1 MTALARHL
9 RPPGRARRVARSD
22 VLLLAF
28 ALLAVASVAWATM
41 TPRAANLD
49 TRAAQIEAG
58 LRCPVCQGLSIADSP
73 SQTAQEMRSVV
84 RQQLAAGAD
93 DDAVRAYFVAR
104 YGPWILLTPAP
115 SGLGLGLWLAPGL
128 LLVAGSALL
137 AGPRRRMGVRGGSM
151 APLPARATA
160 LVRLGIVGLAVVAV
174 AVPLWVAVGP
184 RQAGQ
189 QITGQPAVAARPAI
203 ADLEAAART
212 SPGDAAAQSDLGQAY
227 LAAGRESDAA
237 AAFELALAADP
248 RDVHALVGLGV
259 ILLGANRP
267 SAAGPLLDRALAVVP
282 DEPDALFYR
291 GLARYE
297 TDGAVTQAVRA
308 DLVRFLAV
316 APGDPRRAMVEQLL
330 QRVPAGSSPSAGAS
344 PPVVPSPTA
353 GPSSPADPAPTP

>member
-1 MTALARHL
+1 MIALARRL
-9 RPPGRARRVARSD
+9 PRPWAARRVARSD
-22 VLLLAF
+22 VLLFAF
-28 ALLAVASVAWATM
+28 ALAAVAGIAWAGV
-41 TPRAANLD
+41 TPRAASLD

-84 RQQLAAGAD
+84 RQQLAAGAG

-115 SGLGLGLWLAPGL
+115 SGLALGLWLAPGL

-137 AGPRRRMGVRGGSM
+137 AGLRRRTAFRVASM

-160 LVRLGIVGLAVVAV
+160 LVRLGIVALAVVAV

-189 QITGQPAVAARPAI
+189 QITGQPAVAAGPAI

-212 SPGDAAAQSDLGQAY
+212 SPGDAAAQSELGQAY

-237 AAFELALAADP
+237 AAFERALAADP
-248 RDVHALVGLGV
+248 QDVPALVGLGV

-291 GLARYE
+291 GLAHYE

-308 DLVRFLAV
+308 DLERFLAV

-330 QRVPAGSSPSAGAS
+330 QQVPAGSFPLVDPQPSAN
-344 PPVVPSPTA
+344 
-353 GPSSPADPAPTP
+353 PTPTP